1 MACDVAARRTESL
14 GKRSLND
21 VDARHHAVPLGVP
34 RRLRNRS
41 KSERS
46 GALKCLREIA
56 VSGSILCEFDQCFER
71 LRLRG
76 TAPGAHRGQSK
87 LPNFF
92 KMLTLLSGTRDA
104 LR

>member
-1 MACDVAARRTESL
+1 MQADERRLICGNLEIRQAA
-14 GKRSLND
+14 
-21 VDARHHAVPLGVP
+21 PFGVP

-46 GALKCLREIA
+46 GGLKCLREIA
-56 VSGSILCEFDQCFER
+56 VPGSILCKFDQCFER
-71 LRLRG
+71 LQLRG
-76 TAPGAHRGQSK
+76 TAPDAHRGQSK

-92 KMLTLLSGTRDA
+92 KMLVLLAGTRDA